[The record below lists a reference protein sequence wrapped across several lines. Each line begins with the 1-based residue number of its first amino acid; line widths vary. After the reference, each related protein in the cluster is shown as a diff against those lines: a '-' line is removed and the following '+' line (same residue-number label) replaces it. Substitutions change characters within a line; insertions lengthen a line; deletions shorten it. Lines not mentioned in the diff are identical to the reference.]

1 MQITA
6 LTITHNRPEFIPWL
20 LWVFDSQRHTDKRL
34 IIVDSSDD
42 PLTVDRADVEVIH
55 TAVNNVAYK
64 RNLALDAAA
73 GTEAVAWFDDDDWSH
88 PDRLSL
94 LAGRLENAAW
104 AGTQWSWFVDL
115 KTRAVRRYA
124 NRKTPTFNSGLF
136 RYDAVSGVRFDENIT
151 RGSDIAWMENVANMP
166 FVGGYDP
173 LQFWL
178 CHNRNL
184 GNTASVHYF
193 NREFSDI
200 MDMVG
205 RADLTTTRSQL
216 TALRERVY

>member
-42 PLTVDRADVEVIH
+42 PLVVDRADVEVIR
-55 TAVNNVAYK
+55 TANNNVAYK
-64 RNLALDAAA
+64 RNLALDAAT

-104 AGTQWSWFVDL
+104 AGTQWGWFVDL

-151 RGSDIAWMENVANMP
+151 RGSDIAWLENVANMP

-184 GNTASVHYF
+184 GNTAVVHYF
-193 NREFSDI
+193 NRDFSDI